1 MKANAKLCKPVF
13 TPAVERLLRAL
24 PDAGEAFRVLLW
36 YAEQQREMVR
46 VADAITGYGGAPSP
60 DDLATAIDDAPEPAH
75 PDGLSDTARAMLPT
89 LRGEAQDMVEAF
101 FLDVIGRKRRKR
113 KNTENPE
120 NSENSRNPENS
131 RNAENS
137 GNSGNAENSENSVFS
152 PRTPFSENC
161 SQSVIQ
167 RASAHTRTRTD
178 DDGPTPLEAY
188 ERAGEAAGL
197 SGDELRRFVAYNA
210 GKGSIPPE
218 DAVRR
223 WTARRTATEAA
234 GGPAAVSARRSAVS
248 ARVARERIAAEE
260 ERRARSSESNVQ
272 KILRL
277 AEERGARSEA
287 EVRAIAESKEVD
299 AFFGEVIEATR
310 RWKESH
316 NES

>member
-46 VADAITGYGGAPSP
+46 VADALTGYGGAPSP

-89 LRGEAQDMVEAF
+89 LRGEAQDLVEAF

-113 KNTENPE
+113 KNTENSENPENSRNPE
-120 NSENSRNPENS
+120 NSENSRNP
-131 RNAENS
+131 ENS
-137 GNSGNAENSENSVFS
+137 GNSGNAENSENSVF
-152 PRTPFSENC
+152 PLRTPFSENC

-167 RASAHTRTRTD
+167 RASADAHAHDGRTFC
-178 DDGPTPLEAY
+178 LEDY
-188 ERAGEAAGL
+188 EHAAEAAGL
-197 SGDELRRFVAYNA
+197 AGDELRRFLAYNA

-218 DAVRR
+218 EAVRR

-234 GGPAAVSARRSAVS
+234 GGPGAVTLARASAR
-248 ARVARERIAAEE
+248 ARDTRAAAALA
-260 ERRARSSESNVQ
+260 ERRAEEAKESNVQ

-277 AEERGARSEA
+277 AEERHAATPA
-287 EVRAIAESKEVD
+287 EVEAIAASPEVD
-299 AFFGEVIEATR
+299 AFYGETIEAVR
-310 RWKESH
+310 RWKEAH
-316 NES
+316 P

>member
-46 VADAITGYGGAPSP
+46 VADALTGYGGAPSP

-75 PDGLSDTARAMLPT
+75 PNGLSDTARAMLPT

-120 NSENSRNPENS
+120 NPENSRNSENS

-137 GNSGNAENSENSVFS
+137 GNSGNAENSEKADF
-152 PRTPFSENC
+152 PLKPQYPEKG
-161 SQSVIQ
+161 SQSDKQ
-167 RASAHTRTRTD
+167 RASACAPTRTD

-218 DAVRR
+218 EAARR

-234 GGPAAVSARRSAVS
+234 GGPAAVSARRAALS
-248 ARVARERIAAEE
+248 ARAAREREAQDAD
-260 ERRARSSESNVQ
+260 RRARASESNVA

-277 AEERGARSEA
+277 AEERGAKTPEDLD
-287 EVRAIAESKEVD
+287 AIGALPEVD
-299 AFFGEVIEATR
+299 AFFGEVIEAKR
-310 RWKESH
+310 RWKELH
-316 NES
+316 T